1 MENAAFK
8 KSLPL
13 IGLMMALWVGAIG
26 YNYLFN
32 YVPSTDVTVRVLL
45 GDSDIDITDLGHIEA
60 FETYI
65 PDEVGED
72 GGYER
77 YGPIFNV
84 EGQSNVF
91 HVDSGVQAGFAARVG
106 ATDLGMIATTG
117 GGAETRNI
125 TFPLTDG
132 LVRLS
137 VQTDAAPE
145 FFVQATSDPASGT
158 LDIQSQ
164 GAPEDGEMVFLLS
177 PGDWTFSAVDDAFD
191 QTVVVTVPS
200 GDIVEAALDLRAGN

>member
-1 MENAAFK
+1 MIDFRK
-8 KSLPL
+8 PSFL
-13 IGLMMALWVGAIG
+13 ISMALIPGGIG
-26 YNYLFN
+26 WNIFN
-32 YVPSTDVTVRVLL
+32 TNTSSTEVTVEVMLHPS
-45 GDSDIDITDLGHIEA
+45 GEVITDLAQIDA

-65 PDEVGED
+65 PAEVGED

-91 HVDSGVQAGFAARVG
+91 HVDGGVQAGFAARVG

-125 TFPLTDG
+125 TFPATDG

-137 VQTDAAPE
+137 VQTDSPPE
-145 FFVQATSDPASGT
+145 FFVQATSDLASGT
-158 LDIQSQ
+158 LDVQSQ
-164 GAPEDGEMVFLLS
+164 GAPEDGEMVFLLP
-177 PGDWTFSAVDDAFD
+177 PGEWTFSAVDDAFD
-191 QTVVVTVPS
+191 QNVVVTVPP
-200 GDIVEAALDLRAGN
+200 GDIVEASLDLRADN